1 MGGRLKEKR
10 RKGYMLMAEGAAE
23 AIKGILTTLTAY
35 FPTVLVVRAG
45 VSGMK
50 AVLNFVRGAA

>member
-1 MGGRLKEKR
+1 
-10 RKGYMLMAEGAAE
+10 MLMAEGAAE

>member
-1 MGGRLKEKR
+1 
-10 RKGYMLMAEGAAE
+10 MAEAAE
-23 AIKGILTTLTAY
+23 AIKGDLTTLTAY
-35 FPTVLVVRAG
+35 FPTVLVVRAS